1 MKKSKTL
8 AVLCAMTL
16 MMSAAATGCSKPDS
30 GSVNSAA
37 QAGSSAQPSAAQ
49 ASSAGSDAGAQVTIS
64 VATNAV
70 GDQAKVL
77 QAIAKEFETANP
89 NVKVDFSA
97 PGSDYENIMKV
108 KMASNQLPDVF
119 ATHGWAVARYGNY
132 LADLSSE
139 GWASKVDSS
148 IKSFITD
155 SKGKLCVLPMD
166 MDKTGINFNVDILKK
181 YNVEV
186 PKTWNEFLAACETI
200 KSKSGGSIT
209 PVHVGGGDS
218 WTQGQ
223 YFDFFATPAFLS
235 GKTSY
240 ESKFQDGSFD
250 WTKFDVL
257 PQNLQTMFKKG
268 YLNKDY
274 LTSKYDDS
282 AKQMAQGKVAF
293 TFYGPSFESTVLA
306 DNPKANIGMMPI
318 PALNSDED
326 VSFVGGEK
334 TTWGIWKDSKV
345 SDAAKKFVSF
355 YAQEENIKK
364 VCKSSGLPSG
374 LSGIEVDN
382 GSLTQYFKTYSSVK
396 VYPYFDRDCLPDGM
410 WDVMTQNA
418 GDMIAGSITPRQ
430 YSENMKSEYTRLR
443 AQTASSAK

>member
-1 MKKSKTL
+1 MKRISIKRL
-8 AVLCAMTL
+8 ASICAIL
-16 MMSAAATGCSKPDS
+16 MAVSSFMGCSQPNSGNTSAAGTETSQAQATGET
-30 GSVNSAA
+30 
-37 QAGSSAQPSAAQ
+37 
-49 ASSAGSDAGAQVTIS
+49 VTLS

-70 GDQAKVL
+70 GDQATVL
-77 QAIAKEFETANP
+77 QEIAEDFESQNP
-89 NVKVDFSA
+89 NVTVDFSA

-108 KMASNQLPDVF
+108 KMASNQMPDVF

-139 GWASKVDSS
+139 SWASQVDSS

-155 SKGKLCVLPMD
+155 SSGKLYVLPMD
-166 MDKTGINFNVDILKK
+166 MDKTGINYNVDILKK
-181 YNVEV
+181 YNIDV
-186 PKTWNEFLAACETI
+186 PKTWDEFLAACETI
-200 KSKSGGSIT
+200 KTESNGDIT
-209 PVHVGGGDS
+209 PIHVGGGDA

-223 YFDFFATPAFLS
+223 YFDFFATPTFIS
-235 GKTSY
+235 GNTNYQSQFK
-240 ESKFQDGSFD
+240 DGTFD

-257 PQNLQTMFKKG
+257 PQGLLTMYQNG

-282 AKQMAQGKVAF
+282 AKQMAEGKVAF

-306 DNPKANIGMMPI
+306 DNPNVNIGMMPI
-318 PALNSDED
+318 PAINSGED
-326 VSFVGGEK
+326 PVFVGGEK
-334 TTWGIWKDSKV
+334 TTWGVWKDSPV
-345 SDAAKKFVSF
+345 IDIAKKFVSF
-355 YAQEENIKK
+355 YAEEENIKK

-374 LSGIEVDN
+374 LSGIEVDS
-382 GSLTQYFKTYSSVK
+382 GALTNYFKTYSNIK

-430 YSENMKSEYTRLR
+430 YSANMESEFIRLKS
-443 AQTASSAK
+443 QASSSAG

>member
-8 AVLCAMTL
+8 AVLCALAL
-16 MMSAAATGCSKPDS
+16 MLSAAATGCSKPDS
-30 GSVNSAA
+30 GSSTNSTSDGTGTVSTAA
-37 QAGSSAQPSAAQ
+37 AT
-49 ASSAGSDAGAQVTIS
+49 GATITLS
-64 VATNAV
+64 IATNAV
-70 GDQAKVL
+70 GDQSKAL
-77 QAIAKEFETANP
+77 QAIAQDFEKENP
-89 NVKVDFSA
+89 NIKVNFSA
-97 PGSDYENIMKV
+97 PGSDYESIMKV

-132 LADLSSE
+132 LEDLSSE
-139 GWASKVDSS
+139 SWASQVDDS
-148 IKSFITD
+148 IKPFITD
-155 SKGKLCVLPMD
+155 SKGKLYVLPMD
-166 MDKTGINFNVDILKK
+166 MDKTGINYNVDILKK

-186 PKTWNEFLAACETI
+186 PKTWDEFLAACETI
-200 KSKSGGSIT
+200 KTKSNGSIS

-240 ESKFQDGSFD
+240 ESQFKDGSFD
-250 WTKFDVL
+250 WTKFDIL
-257 PQNLQTMFKKG
+257 PQNLLTLFKKG

-274 LTSKYDDS
+274 LTSKYEDS
-282 AKQMAQGKVAF
+282 AKQMAQGKAAF

-306 DNPKANIGMMPI
+306 DNPKANIGLMPI
-318 PALNSDED
+318 PALKSGED

-334 TTWGIWKDSKV
+334 TTWGVWKDSKNI
-345 SDAAKKFVSF
+345 DAAKKFVSYF
-355 YAQEENIKK
+355 AKEENIKK

-374 LSGIEVDN
+374 LSGIEVDD
-382 GSLTQYFKTYSSVK
+382 GALTSYFKTYSSVK
-396 VYPYFDRDCLPDGM
+396 VYPYFDRECLPDGM

-430 YSENMKSEYTRLR
+430 YSENMKSEFTRLKS
-443 AQTASSAK
+443 QTEAAK